1 LLLFSHIFLLDV
13 VFSEHCKLFLQ
24 QKGDICLNEAINDT
38 NPEIPQRNHEL
49 KSIVEEN
56 IDFWKN
62 QREARKANPVT
73 LVDTRITNLD
83 EGMKNS

>member
-1 LLLFSHIFLLDV
+1 MLVFSQIFLLDV

-24 QKGDICLNEAINDT
+24 QKGDICLNDAINET
-38 NPEIPQRNHEL
+38 NPDIPQRNHDL

-62 QREARKANPVT
+62 QREARKANPFT

-83 EGMKNS
+83 EGMKNN

>member
-1 LLLFSHIFLLDV
+1 MLLFSQFFLLDV

-24 QKGDICLNEAINDT
+24 QKGDICLNDAINET
-38 NPEIPQRNHEL
+38 NPDIPQRNHDL

-62 QREARKANPVT
+62 QREARKANPFT

-83 EGMKNS
+83 EGMKNN